1 MTKSVD
7 FKVFSSL
14 AAVAERAKLK
24 KIEDKQRFNFGRG
37 REQRKNFEIDTL
49 FISQGLY
56 SLESTLILLGKVK
69 VRRNGTKQLLSQE
82 SEN

>member
-1 MTKSVD
+1 M
-7 FKVFSSL
+7 
-14 AAVAERAKLK
+14 AELAKLK

-37 REQRKNFEIDTL
+37 HEQRKNFEIDTL

-56 SLESTLILLGKVK
+56 SLKSTLILLGKVK

-82 SEN
+82 LEN